1 METRRWSI
9 AHSQGQRA
17 VGRRRVWRE
26 LVGLGRTAIPIAAV
40 GFVNLAMTITDT
52 LMMAHLDPR
61 ALAAGAI
68 VGDLYSVVI
77 QFCAGA
83 LGAVAAPV
91 AAACAV
97 RAEAD
102 AGRTIAE
109 GMRWAVILG
118 IGGALLI
125 AFAPY
130 GLRLLGVALPLP
142 DVAATYAL
150 YMAGAL
156 VLMMVVALSRSVLPA
171 AGLGRLPLYVMAAA
185 VPLNAFADAAFM
197 YGWLGLPAMGLVGAG
212 AASLVV
218 AAGMAGILLA
228 CLIFAPAMRSFQVA
242 RGLLA
247 ARMTGALAK
256 AGAMTGAVALC
267 ETGVYLSSTAVVGF
281 FAINAVPAHVAV
293 FRSVAMTYVL
303 GTGFA
308 QAITIHAARGIALSG
323 RLHDLVRAAH
333 LLVLILG
340 PAFFAFLMV
349 APNLIGA
356 AMEVDGSEIRALTP
370 WAGLAVCS
378 LVPTVVAFGF
388 LRARVDVVVPAVI
401 SLIGYWGVGFTTMIV
416 LAGPAGLGVKGI
428 WIGLAV
434 GTGATALASWT
445 YLKRQERGGRSD
457 LPGGLAPSHG

>member
-1 METRRWSI
+1 MNTNAWNAARSPR
-9 AHSQGQRA
+9 QRA

-26 LVGLGRTAIPIAAV
+26 TIGLGRTAIPIAAV
-40 GFVNLAMTITDT
+40 GLVNLAMTITDM

-83 LGAVAAPV
+83 LGAIAAPV
-91 AAACAV
+91 AAACALK
-97 RAEAD
+97 AEAD

-109 GMRWAVILG
+109 GMRWAAILG
-118 IGGALLI
+118 IGGAMLI
-125 AFAPY
+125 ASAPH
-130 GLRLLGVALPLP
+130 GLRTVGVALPLP

-171 AGLGRLPLYVMAAA
+171 VGLGSVPLYVMAAA

-218 AAGMAGILLA
+218 AAGMAGTLVA

-242 RGLLA
+242 RQLLA
-247 ARMTGALAK
+247 AKLTGGLAK
-256 AGAMTGAVALC
+256 AGALTGAVALC

-281 FAINAVPAHVAV
+281 FAIDAVPAHVAV

-308 QAITIHAARGIALSG
+308 QAITIHAARGIAVSG
-323 RLHDLVRAAH
+323 RMHNLVRAAH
-333 LLVLILG
+333 LLVIILG

-378 LVPTVVAFGF
+378 LVPTVVSFGF

-401 SLIGYWGVGFTTMIV
+401 SLFGYWGVGFTTMIV
-416 LAGPAGLGVKGI
+416 LAGPAGLGAEGI
-428 WIGLAV
+428 WIGLAA

-445 YLKRQERGGRSD
+445 YLKRQERGGRPD
-457 LPGGLAPSHG
+457 LPSGLALSHG

>member
-1 METRRWSI
+1 MNTKPWS
-9 AHSQGQRA
+9 AARSQRQRA
-17 VGRRRVWRE
+17 VGRRRMWRDTI
-26 LVGLGRTAIPIAAV
+26 GLGRTAIPIAAV
-40 GFVNLAMTITDT
+40 GFVNLAMTITDM

-91 AAACAV
+91 AAACAIK
-97 RAEAD
+97 AEAD

-109 GMRWAVILG
+109 GMRWALVLG
-118 IGGALLI
+118 GGGAMLI
-125 AFAPY
+125 ASAPY
-130 GLRLLGVALPLP
+130 GLRALGVELPLP
-142 DVAATYAL
+142 ELAATYAL

-171 AGLGRLPLYVMAAA
+171 VGLGSIPLYVMAAA
-185 VPLNAFADAAFM
+185 VPLNAFADASFM

-218 AAGMAGILLA
+218 VAGMAGTLVA
-228 CLIFAPAMRSFQVA
+228 CLILAPAMRSFQVA
-242 RGLLA
+242 RQLVA
-247 ARMTGALAK
+247 AKMTGGLAK
-256 AGAMTGAVALC
+256 AGALTGAVALC

-281 FAINAVPAHVAV
+281 FAIDAVPAHVAV

-356 AMEVDGSEIRALTP
+356 AMEVDGSGIRALTL

-378 LVPTVVAFGF
+378 LVPTVVSFGF
-388 LRARVDVVVPAVI
+388 LRARVDVVVPAII
-401 SLIGYWGVGFTTMIV
+401 SLFGYWGVGFTTMIV
-416 LAGPAGLGVKGI
+416 LAGPVGLGAEGI
-428 WIGLAV
+428 WVGLTA
-434 GTGATALASWT
+434 GTAATALASWT
-445 YLKRQERGGRSD
+445 YLKRQEGGGRPD
-457 LPGGLAPSHG
+457 LPSGVALSHG